1 MNTDILETLKY
12 TIPSLVS
19 GAIAFYFFKE
29 FVKSDNNLQNFLHL
43 KEDKK
48 FSKTLRLQAYERMTL
63 FLERITPANLIVR
76 IKAQN
81 DNKQAYETS
90 IIHTIEKEFEHNI
103 TQQIYISNE
112 CWNII
117 STAKNATVQLVIDA
131 SKDLN
136 VTTADQLREAIIK
149 KGIDKQSPS
158 DTGIAFVKEEVSSL
172 L

>member
-1 MNTDILETLKY
+1 MNTEFIEILKY

-19 GAIAFYFFKE
+19 GVIAFYFFKE
-29 FVKSDNNLQNFLHL
+29 FAKSDANLQNFLQN

-63 FLERITPANLIVR
+63 FMERISPASLVFR

-81 DNKQAYETS
+81 DNKQAYELS
-90 IIHTIEKEFEHNI
+90 LIHTIEQEFEHNL

-112 CWNII
+112 CWNVI
-117 STAKNATVQLVIDA
+117 STAKNSTIQLVIDSA
-131 SKDLN
+131 KDIN
-136 VTTADQLREAIIK
+136 VNSSDKLREAIINK
-149 KGIDKQSPS
+149 VLNKQAPS
-158 DTGIAFVKEEVSSL
+158 DTALAFLKEEVSRL